1 MRASVAVLAIVAFV
15 CGAYGL
21 MSVIPV
27 GVSAQETRDEI
38 ETVIAGTPD
47 ASLDAAVAEAVA
59 YLEGEQ
65 SRRVRFLFTGYV
77 VIWAALG
84 IYIVTVARRQGR
96 IEAEIARLKEAG

>member
-1 MRASVAVLAIVAFV
+1 MRASVAVLAVVAFA

-21 MSVIPV
+21 MSAIPV

-38 ETVIAGTPD
+38 ETVLAGTPD
-47 ASLDAAVAEAVA
+47 ASLDAAVAQAVT

-65 SRRVRFLFTGYV
+65 SRRVRFLFAGYV

-84 IYIVTVARRQGR
+84 IFIVTVARRQGR
-96 IEAEIARLKEAG
+96 IEAEIERLKDAA